1 MGSQRRDK
9 LDIMKDI
16 LMLCRKSD
24 MRKTKIAYKSN
35 LNFQKASEY
44 IEWLKYHSLIQEVK
58 KGVYKTS
65 PAGEDMLQNILK
77 LETGPS
83 ESENDQ

>member
-1 MGSQRRDK
+1 MGLQRRDK

-16 LMLCRKSD
+16 LMLCKKPD

-44 IEWLKYHSLIQEVK
+44 IEWLKYHSLIHEVK

-65 PAGEDMLQNILK
+65 TAGEDLLQNIEK
-77 LETGPS
+77 LSPGHS